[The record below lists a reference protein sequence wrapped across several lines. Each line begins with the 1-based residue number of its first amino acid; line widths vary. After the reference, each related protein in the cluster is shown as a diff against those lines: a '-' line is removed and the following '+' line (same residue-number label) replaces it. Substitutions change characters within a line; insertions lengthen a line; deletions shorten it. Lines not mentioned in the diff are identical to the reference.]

1 MAEFNYTEY
10 LKNNPLLQEEIKEK
24 LLTESQKIT
33 EGIPQGSEIADYVEG
48 MFNSDVVE
56 KEGFQSDIWR
66 KEQYASNDYR
76 EGSVFLD
83 LVDHLK
89 SVGGKDVLEGNPD
102 IHLEL
107 LSNDDIQWSA
117 DVTLDENLAEEEIQE
132 EVPSSKTTVSAL
144 KAQIKEFILDSLSEE
159 PVTEEEEE
167 DIEAEIE
174 DEVDIDVEEPAVDAA
189 PEGGAEGLTSDE
201 KEIQDA
207 LKIAYDNA
215 IAIGDQKLAD
225 QIGNS
230 ITFFTRTHVVER

>member
-1 MAEFNYTEY
+1 
-10 LKNNPLLQEEIKEK
+10 
-24 LLTESQKIT
+24 
-33 EGIPQGSEIADYVEG
+33 

-132 EVPSSKTTVSAL
+132 EVPSTKMKVSEL
-144 KAQIKEFILDSLSEE
+144 KAKIKEDILSILN
-159 PVTEEEEE
+159 EEE
-167 DIEAEIE
+167 DEEEVE
-174 DEVDIDVEEPAVDAA
+174 DDVEVDVDMDVEEPTADPA
-189 PEGGAEGLTSDE
+189 PAGLSQDE
-201 KEIQDA
+201 QEIQNS
-207 LKIAYDNA
+207 LKVAYDNA
-215 IAIGDQKLAD
+215 VAIGDEKLAD